1 MELLH
6 KMGKDCFKLKKK
18 KFYAKIY
25 AAKAWI
31 LLLVFL
37 FPFLSDF
44 QSLPLLEYFMTD
56 QLILCRPLE
65 LLSLDSIASLL
76 TPSENL

>member
-1 MELLH
+1 MQKNLCSQSLNS
-6 KMGKDCFKLKKK
+6 F
-18 KFYAKIY
+18 IS
-25 AAKAWI
+25 
-31 LLLVFL
+31 VF

-56 QLILCRPLE
+56 QLILGRPLE

-76 TPSENL
+76 TPSENS